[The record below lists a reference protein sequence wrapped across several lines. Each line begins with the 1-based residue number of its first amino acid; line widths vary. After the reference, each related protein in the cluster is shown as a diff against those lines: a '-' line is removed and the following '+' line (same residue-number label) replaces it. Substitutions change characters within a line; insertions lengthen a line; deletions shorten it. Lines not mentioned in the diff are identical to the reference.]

1 MKITMYN
8 ALGQIREVKRG
19 FSWTTLLFGF
29 FVPLFRGD
37 WKWTLIMIVTAIFT
51 GGISWLI
58 FPFLYNKLYED
69 DLIKNGYKDEN
80 LIENGFGF
88 NNDFK

>member
-1 MKITMYN
+1 
-8 ALGQIREVKRG
+8 
-19 FSWTTLLFGF
+19 
-29 FVPLFRGD
+29 
-37 WKWTLIMIVTAIFT
+37 MIVTAIFT